1 MGPAGAAHLE
11 KGGVNYHDGYSL
23 QTDIYHMAR
32 DVRQEQALH
41 EDDHVF
47 GEFEAFLAQ
56 PGVDCIDMAEDL
68 VRRKITDPKLR
79 RQMLEQVA
87 ERRRQEDGKKDAN
100 NSAAAIGL
108 LGNACTN
115 LLWGRK
121 PCPRVA
127 DPALDGICRKCH
139 NNIQR
144 YVRLQ
149 RSEEEREAE
158 REAEKERM
166 LKDRLAYVQKLHRHS
181 TQRAGK
187 KHHPLLGAPRRHRT
201 RRQVLPR
208 QQLQQQQPPSRPT
221 RVEEPED
228 TLVNGMQQMVLHQQ
242 NVKAPCLECGAPV
255 VLTPDRPRCPQ
266 CSAIVCGQKCADK
279 HSSGN
284 HGPCIRCSRTTPQH
298 ERTVCTQCGEI
309 LCFPCQEQ
317 GLTCPHKQSITFAP
331 QHNVVHLPLT
341 DVEPMDMD
349 EDVDILH

>member
-1 MGPAGAAHLE
+1 VGPAGAAHLE
-11 KGGVNYHDGYSL
+11 EVGGVDDHGVSSL

-32 DVRQEQALH
+32 DVRQEQALR

-87 ERRRQEDGKKDAN
+87 ERRRQEDAKKDAN
-100 NSAAAIGL
+100 NSAAAVGL

-139 NNIQR
+139 KNIQR

-187 KHHPLLGAPRRHRT
+187 KQHPLLGAPRRHRT
-201 RRQVLPR
+201 RREVLSR
-208 QQLQQQQPPSRPT
+208 QQQPLSSRPT

-228 TLVNGMQQMVLHQQ
+228 VVVNGMQQMVLHQET
-242 NVKAPCLECGAPV
+242 VKASCLECGAPV
-255 VLTPDRPRCPQ
+255 VLTPEWPRCPQ

-284 HGPCIRCSRTTPQH
+284 HGPCVWCSRTTPQH
-298 ERTVCTQCGEI
+298 DRTVCTQCGEL
-309 LCFPCQEQ
+309 LCFPCQGQ
-317 GLTCPHKQSITFAP
+317 GLTCPHNQSIVVTP
-331 QHNVVHLPLT
+331 QHSVVHHP
-341 DVEPMDMD
+341 VAGAEPMDVD